1 MAIKTGK
8 ELAAACENVA
18 KNYKTLY
25 VNGCFGWPMTAT
37 MKQRA
42 KKEQAYN
49 RKPDRAPKIDA
60 ASADTFGFD
69 CVCMIKALLWGWN
82 GDKTKSYGG
91 ATYTANGV
99 PDIDA
104 DQMIQ
109 RCKGVST
116 NFSNIKVGEAL
127 WIQGHIGIYIGNG
140 LAVECTPRW
149 KDGVQITA
157 VHNIGTKSGYNG
169 RKWTKHGCLPWVTY
183 EDTNAEKTPTVAV
196 KPAEQ
201 QTCSV
206 ALPVLRFNAKGDCV
220 GALQALLIGKG
231 YDLGKYGPDRNGID
245 EHFGLATEN
254 AVEAFQEDNKLEVD
268 GVCGPKTWAKLLGV

>member
-18 KNYKTLY
+18 KHYKTLY

-42 KKEQAYN
+42 KKEQSYN
-49 RKPDRAPKIDA
+49 RKSDRAPKIDA

-69 CVCMIKALLWGWN
+69 CVCMIKALLWGWK

-91 ATYTANGV
+91 ATYTSGGV
-99 PDIDA
+99 PDINA

-109 RCKGVST
+109 RCKGAST

-127 WIQGHIGIYIGNG
+127 WMPGHIGIYIGNG

-183 EDTNAEKTPTVAV
+183 EDTTAEKTPAVTV

-201 QTCSV
+201 KTCSV

-220 GALQALLIGKG
+220 GALQALLNGKG

-268 GVCGPKTWAKLLGV
+268 GICGGKTWAKLLGV

>member
-8 ELAAACENVA
+8 ELATACEKLA
-18 KNYKTLY
+18 KNHKTLY
-25 VNGCFGWPMTAT
+25 VLGCFGWPMTDA

-42 KKEQAYN
+42 KKEQSYN
-49 RKPDRAPKIDA
+49 RKSDRAPKIDA
-60 ASADTFGFD
+60 ASADTVGFD

-116 NFSNIKVGEAL
+116 NFSNVKVGEAL

-183 EDTNAEKTPTVAV
+183 EDTTTEKTPTEAV
-196 KPAEQ
+196 KKPLQ
-201 QTCSV
+201 DTCSV
-206 ALPVLRFNAKGDCV
+206 ALPVLRFNAKGECV
-220 GALQALLIGKG
+220 SALQALLVGKG
-231 YDLGKYGPDRNGID
+231 YNLGNYGKKRNGID
-245 EHFGLATEN
+245 GHFGVSTEN
-254 AVEAFQEDNKLEVD
+254 AVEAFQEDNKLESD
-268 GVCGPKTWAKLLGV
+268 GICGGRTWSKLLGV

>member
-8 ELAAACENVA
+8 ELATACENVA

-25 VNGCFGWPMTAT
+25 VLGCFGWPMTAA

-42 KKEQAYN
+42 KKEQSYN
-49 RKPDRAPKIDA
+49 QKADRAPKIDA
-60 ASADTFGFD
+60 ASTDTFGFD
-69 CVCMIKALLWGWN
+69 CVCMIKALLWGWK

-91 ATYTANGV
+91 ATYTSNGV

-116 NFSNIKVGEAL
+116 NFANIKVGEAV
-127 WIQGHIGIYIGNG
+127 WMSGHIGIYIGNG
-140 LAVECTPRW
+140 LAVECTHRW

-157 VHNIGTKSGYNG
+157 VHNIGKKTGFNG
-169 RKWTKHGCLPWVTY
+169 RTWTKHGCLPWVTY
-183 EDTNAEKTPTVAV
+183 EEAPIEA
-196 KPAEQ
+196 PAQ
-201 QTCSV
+201 KTCSV
-206 ALPVLRFNAKGDCV
+206 ALPVLRYKSEGDCV

-231 YDLGKYGPDRNGID
+231 YDLGKYGPKRNGID

-254 AVEAFQEDNKLEVD
+254 AVEAFQEDTKLEVD